1 MIRSGSTILVLAP
14 HTDDGEIG
22 CGATLSKLLD
32 LNCKIYYLA
41 FCTCDSNLPDGFP
54 NGTLEAELR
63 EATKVLS
70 IPKENVI
77 VKDFQ
82 VRCLSYERQAVLDI
96 LVALNKEISPDVVFA
111 PTLEDLH
118 QDHSTV
124 TQEAIRAF
132 KTKTLLCYEMP
143 WNNFSFEIGIN
154 SDKFPEISGERKFS
168 PMDRSLRRELK
179 SAFGNNNYWFNTSKF
194 KNAVEIKIKSK
205 KEIIEFL
212 VPKEMVSTS
221 SVRLFVLWTTL
232 PSIVLIII
240 ALIFLK
246 NQTRPLVK
254 LAKAAEKFGKGDYI
268 NDFIPSGAQEI
279 RKASYE
285 FDRMAKRINRHLN
298 QRAEMLSGISHD
310 LRTPLTRL
318 KLQLAMLK
326 QKEISEKMSKDIDEM
341 EKMLNDY
348 LQFAK
353 TQTQESTEK
362 INLNNLLRSISK
374 GFESNKIS
382 LDEDESKIFLNGR
395 PSALKRS
402 FENVIQNGLTYGSN
416 VKIKVQKGN
425 KRALVTIEDDGPGIP
440 EDQYKNVFKPFFRLD
455 KSRSLNQSGV
465 GLGLAIVEDIINSHG
480 GNIQLGKSKYGGLQ
494 VKISLPF

>member
-1 MIRSGSTILVLAP
+1 MFSGLNNFIKYILPKRLFYRALIIVAAPTIILQIIITIVFYDSIWIKANKNITRS
-14 HTDDGEIG
+14 
-22 CGATLSKLLD
+22 
-32 LNCKIYYLA
+32 
-41 FCTCDSNLPDGFP
+41 
-54 NGTLEAELR
+54 
-63 EATKVLS
+63 
-70 IPKENVI
+70 
-77 VKDFQ
+77 
-82 VRCLSYERQAVLDI
+82 
-96 LVALNKEISPDVVFA
+96 LVAQLKTIEEVYQNDNKNLDFFTDSY
-111 PTLEDLH
+111 
-118 QDHSTV
+118 
-124 TQEAIRAF
+124 
-132 KTKTLLCYEMP
+132 K
-143 WNNFSFEIGIN
+143 NNFNFEIGIN
-154 SDKFPEISGERKFS
+154 QETFPNITGERKFS

-179 SAFGNNNYWFNTSKF
+179 STFGNNNYWFNTAKF
-194 KNAVEIKIKSK
+194 KNAVEIKIRSGKNV
-205 KEIIEFL
+205 IEFL

-246 NQTRPLVK
+246 NQTKPLVK
-254 LAKAAEKFGKGDYI
+254 LAKAAERFGKGDYV
-268 NDFIPSGAQEI
+268 NDFRASGSQEI
-279 RKASYE
+279 RKAAFE

-353 TQTQESTEK
+353 TQAQENTTT
-362 INLNNLLRSISK
+362 INLNDLL
-374 GFESNKIS
+374 NS
-382 LDEDESKIFLNGR
+382 LKKEFNNDKFIIEGNSDTIELQGR
-395 PSALKRS
+395 PIALRRS
-402 FENVIQNGLTYGSN
+402 FENIIQNSLIYGN
-416 VKIKVQKGN
+416 KVFVNIQKGN
-425 KRALVTIEDDGPGIP
+425 KRALITIEDDGPGIP

-455 KSRSLNQSGV
+455 KSRSLNKSGV

-480 GNIQLGKSKYGGLQ
+480 GNIQLSKSKYDGLQ